1 MKTICAWCDKHIS
14 GEESDIDISHGSCQ
28 QCLDEIMGKAKNMN
42 ITFCDVNKQ
51 EQIMDN
57 ELSDIVNKLATIRH
71 KMETGIGSMQALISE
86 AKETVDFK
94 IEEMIFNEGQREHKA
109 FMADHDGKQRR

>member
-42 ITFCDVNKQ
+42 ITFCDVNK
-51 EQIMDN
+51 
-57 ELSDIVNKLATIRH
+57 
-71 KMETGIGSMQALISE
+71 
-86 AKETVDFK
+86 
-94 IEEMIFNEGQREHKA
+94 
-109 FMADHDGKQRR
+109 

>member
-42 ITFCDVNKQ
+42 I
-51 EQIMDN
+51 
-57 ELSDIVNKLATIRH
+57 LATIRH